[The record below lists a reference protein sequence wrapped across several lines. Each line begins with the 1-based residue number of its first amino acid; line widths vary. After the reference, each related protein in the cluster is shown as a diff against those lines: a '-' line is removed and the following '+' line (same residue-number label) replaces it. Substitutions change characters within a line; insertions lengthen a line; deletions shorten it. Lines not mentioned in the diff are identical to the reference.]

1 MTDVF
6 YKKKDFKTASLN
18 YNQRS
23 RSEVIPCQPA
33 SLRLESPS
41 PIDIAKVVKILEQKN
56 VGCLQYV
63 STNTH
68 TAKNWRGKRD
78 FPSLAQFFA
87 KKEANVG
94 LQCFLHRVIANPI
107 LGITKL

>member
-41 PIDIAKVVKILEQKN
+41 PIDIAKIVKIFDLAPSHLCIRKKGTGGITQLC
-56 VGCLQYV
+56 VIR
-63 STNTH
+63 SPR
-68 TAKNWRGKRD
+68 TAKLVINIDISNKKRR
-78 FPSLAQFFA
+78 PHGSPVLFA
-87 KKEANVG
+87 SG
-94 LQCFLHRVIANPI
+94 HC
-107 LGITKL
+107 